1 MQFLPQYG
9 AGGREMRRMFFV
21 VVVVLVG
28 FAATG
33 CATGGYLGPKPYG
46 GSLGDVMAGNLALT
60 CPGDYFVGG
69 INRCLR
75 DIGGNMGRYSS
86 YPMYRGG
93 MGGPQLSQADKLSVF
108 CGLGASAVAML
119 LDASVKKIIG
129 AGLLSAAAC
138 EAVAMVSNRGQ
149 GGQSGGVR
157 YASDGTP
164 VALPDRPVRVI
175 NPNLWGSGGGPN
187 CLKQGLV
194 TLRNLTGE
202 ILGVFEEG
210 ADPENEDPLDV
221 LQPRESHCGDPDLK
235 YEAWVRQ
242 TAISANRWV
251 GGTQRIPRRPEAR
264 PGLVLVWR

>member
-1 MQFLPQYG
+1 MNRFKKT
-9 AGGREMRRMFFV
+9 V
-21 VVVVLVG
+21 VGFVVVLVG

-46 GSLGDVMAGNLALT
+46 GLLGDVMAGNLGMT
-60 CPGDYFVGG
+60 CPGDYFVGPPL
-69 INRCLR
+69 NRCLR
-75 DIGGNMGRYSS
+75 DIGGNFGQYSN

-93 MGGPQLSQADKLSVF
+93 MGGPQLSQADKVAVF
-108 CGLGASAVAML
+108 CGLGASGVAML
-119 LDASVKKIIG
+119 LDATVKKIIG

-138 EAVAMVSNRGQ
+138 EVAAIASNRGNQKQ
-149 GGQSGGVR
+149 GQGNARWGADGV
-157 YASDGTP
+157 P

-175 NPNLWGSGGGPN
+175 NPNLWGGTVGRPN
-187 CLKQGLV
+187 CLRNGLV
-194 TLRNLTGE
+194 TLQNFTGE

-210 ADPENEDPLDV
+210 QDPNSEDPLAV
-221 LQPRESHCGDPDLK
+221 LMPRESQCANADLR

-242 TAISANRWV
+242 TAISADRWV